1 MFVEHIHIYMIRM
14 TKALFV
20 RVGWFRFCFAVLL
33 PRGNNCFALVQQ
45 LRPGQPQTSN
55 GTHLPECQL

>member
-1 MFVEHIHIYMIRM
+1 MFIEHTHIHDKDDKRS
-14 TKALFV
+14 V
-20 RVGWFRFCFAVLL
+20 CEGGWFRFCFAVLL